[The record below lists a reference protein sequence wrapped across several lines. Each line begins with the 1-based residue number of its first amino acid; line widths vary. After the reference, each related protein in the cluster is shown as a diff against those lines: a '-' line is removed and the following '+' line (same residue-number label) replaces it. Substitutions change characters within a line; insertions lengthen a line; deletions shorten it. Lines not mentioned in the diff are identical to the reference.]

1 MPTWIPKPPES
12 TEYFSLDLTRQLSK
26 DDSIAA
32 ARCAIEA
39 MNGADPGAGDMLIGE
54 TTIDG
59 SIVTQGVMG
68 GTYGFRY
75 RLIFTIET
83 ALGETLTLDGDFLVG
98 NAGAGSRDLTTLQAV
113 KDWLNLKFDTD
124 NAMLQRLI
132 TSESM
137 AIEKYLGRPVL
148 PETRTDTI
156 TGYGTITIV
165 APAGPIQSIDRAL
178 VDGAEVQAIHDKLA
192 VWRADN
198 RPWPQKARI
207 QLTYTAGYD
216 SIPPDIEQACIE
228 LVALRYKERDRIGQT
243 SVSLGGETTSYV
255 TRAMPLSTEA
265 RLAPYR
271 KVAPC

>member
-1 MPTWIPKPPES
+1 MPTWIPKPAES
-12 TEYFSLDLTRQLSK
+12 TEYFSLDLARQLSQ

-32 ARCAIEA
+32 AQCAIEA
-39 MNGADPGAGDMLIGE
+39 INGTDFGAADMLVGDVA
-54 TTIDG
+54 IDG
-59 SIVTQGVMG
+59 TIVTQAVKG
-68 GTYGFRY
+68 GTYGCRY
-75 RLIFTIET
+75 QLIFTIET

-98 NAGAGSRDLTTLQAV
+98 NTEQGSRDLTTLQAV
-113 KDWLNLKFDTD
+113 KDWLSLKNDVD

-137 AIEKYLGRPVL
+137 AIERYLGRPVL

-165 APAGPIQSIDRAL
+165 APASPIQSIEKVL
-178 VDGAEVQAIHDKLA
+178 VDGAEVQTNHDRMA

-216 SIPPDIEQACIE
+216 SIPSDIEQACIE
-228 LVALRYKERDRIGQT
+228 LVALRFKERDRIGQT
-243 SVSLGGETTSYV
+243 SANVAGETVSYI
-255 TRAMPLSTEA
+255 TRAMPLSTET